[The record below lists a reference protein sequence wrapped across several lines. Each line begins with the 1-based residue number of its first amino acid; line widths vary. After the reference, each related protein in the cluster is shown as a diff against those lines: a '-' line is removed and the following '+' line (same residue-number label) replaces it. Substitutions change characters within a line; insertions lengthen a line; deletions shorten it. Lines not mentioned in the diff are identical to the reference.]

1 MKCDVNWIPLRIRV
15 RSRNTQP
22 HLTVEG
28 KELELELDLDQFQLQ
43 FFTSLV
49 YSQPHPPRPA
59 NCTLFCLEVLFLFRS
74 LKSLPFNNS
83 WKSENTGGTTTTPG
97 GANDYFPHIG
107 VNRGSPCIWDRGTI
121 GIGFHQSKVL
131 SSGDLLTM
139 TWEEVAYNKGH
150 DHVLSDEVVKFL
162 IFLAEQK
169 SDVFARAPSVSIL
182 RA

>member
-1 MKCDVNWIPLRIRV
+1 MLSAALLERWPQVCRVKITFTKLLTNRFVSTTKKSMKCDVNWIPLRIRV

-74 LKSLPFNNS
+74 LSSDPRCNQAHGRDNKAS
-83 WKSENTGGTTTTPG
+83 KTTS
-97 GANDYFPHIG
+97 
-107 VNRGSPCIWDRGTI
+107 R
-121 GIGFHQSKVL
+121 
-131 SSGDLLTM
+131 TM
-139 TWEEVAYNKGH
+139 
-150 DHVLSDEVVKFL
+150 L
-162 IFLAEQK
+162 Q
-169 SDVFARAPSVSIL
+169 RAPNTQHAARSTACCLDSHRPQDDRRL
-182 RA
+182 FY